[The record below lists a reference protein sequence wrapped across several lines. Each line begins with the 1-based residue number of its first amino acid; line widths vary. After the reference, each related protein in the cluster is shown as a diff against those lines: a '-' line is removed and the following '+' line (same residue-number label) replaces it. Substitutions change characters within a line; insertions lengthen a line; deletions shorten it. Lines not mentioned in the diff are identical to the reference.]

1 MKGQNCRSGC
11 RTKDHGSYAE
21 CLGTISVVSD
31 SGRAKEQAYSADM
44 DAYKRLRKAGLQP
57 PSVSGSAIR
66 ERRGSTVEHVEGA
79 RLPT

>member
-1 MKGQNCRSGC
+1 MAC
-11 RTKDHGSYAE
+11 RTGCLTQDHNSYAE
-21 CLGTISVVSD
+21 CLGTVSVVSQGNRD
-31 SGRAKEQAYSADM
+31 KERAFSSDM

-66 ERRGSTVEHVEGA
+66 ERRASTVEHVEGS

>member
-11 RTKDHGSYAE
+11 RTKDHSSYAE
-21 CLGTISVVSD
+21 CLGTISVISEG
-31 SGRAKEQAYSADM
+31 GRHKERSYSADM

-57 PSVSGSAIR
+57 PSVAGSAIR
-66 ERRGSTVEHVEGA
+66 ERRASSVEQVESH